1 MVGGGGDVCVSLIFF
16 SLSGWTAVVKVVS
29 IATAKFL
36 ILLLLLNQSDV
47 FGSYVVTQLYPIFLI
62 VFFLL
67 CW

>member
-1 MVGGGGDVCVSLIFF
+1 M
-16 SLSGWTAVVKVVS
+16 VKVVS

-62 VFFLL
+62 VFLL